1 MTRCHRAFA
10 AAVTILAVVANSG
23 VGSAE
28 DLSAESGNRALA
40 TALESAW
47 NTHDMDVA
55 FRKLLTKD
63 VDWVNVNAGHGKGIE
78 PVVQGHARVHAGK
91 FKDSVMT
98 IKNVEVTALKSDVA
112 LVYVSWEMRGDR
124 NDDGTPREP
133 REGLFTWVTVKE
145 GDVWKIRA
153 STNVNKTPVR

>member
-1 MTRCHRAFA
+1 MKRWRTTVAALTVLAMAGSPDSGRADDASPEA
-10 AAVTILAVVANSG
+10 A
-23 VGSAE
+23 
-28 DLSAESGNRALA
+28 NRALA

-47 NTHDMDVA
+47 NAHDMEVA
-55 FRKLLTKD
+55 FRNLLTRD
-63 VDWVNVNAGHGKGIE
+63 VDWVNVNAGHGKGID

-91 FKDSVMT
+91 FKDSVLT
-98 IKNVEVTALKSDVA
+98 VKNVDVAVLKPDVA
-112 LVYVSWEMRGDR
+112 LVYVIWEMRGDR

-145 GDVWKIRA
+145 DGAWKIRA